1 MLALKPTTSKGLC
14 DVGQINTYG
23 SGRVTEA
30 QRRVAKERAKEQAQI
45 AEAERREALLAAGK
59 GALDKV
65 AIDLAIEAEQ
75 NVAPPDPAKL
85 AAEAKE
91 KRALRDADETRLAEL
106 LKEWNANRDA
116 QYVGAEMMFDAIFR
130 DMELG
135 LEAMNLAAQLG
146 INNPIQTTMMKI
158 GGQLGIPQNRLNL
171 MEIVFKTFI
180 NKYQGAGK
188 IDQAYFESGP

>member
-1 MLALKPTTSKGLC
+1 M
-14 DVGQINTYG
+14 GQINTYG

-45 AEAERREALLAAGK
+45 SEAERREAQLAAGK
-59 GALDKV
+59 GVLEKV

-91 KRALRDADETRLAEL
+91 KRALREADETRLAEL
-106 LKEWNANRDA
+106 VKEWNANRDA
-116 QYVGAEMMFDAIFR
+116 QYAGAEMMLGAIFR

-171 MEIVFKTFI
+171 METVFETFI
-180 NKYQGAGK
+180 KKYQGAGR
-188 IDQAYFESGP
+188 IDRANFEGGP